1 MKHFMRKGYSKHIL
15 KRIWNIKHAARETL
29 LRPKIKT
36 LLCESPT
43 LLCIG
48 FAKCR
53 PTVWNI
59 LTRRWRITHGD
70 FRLWSL
76 FPYSPTPV
84 FTSRP
89 KLKSI
94 LSKKRSKFNIPPS
107 DTNSTLDKAQEFEF
121 LRFNHPRPIA
131 PPP

>member
-1 MKHFMRKGYSKHIL
+1 M
-15 KRIWNIKHAARETL
+15 

-36 LLCESPT
+36 LLCERPT
-43 LLCIG
+43 PLCIE

-53 PTVWNI
+53 PTVQKI
-59 LTRRWRITHGD
+59 LARRWKIMHGD
-70 FRLWSL
+70 FRLLVL

-94 LSKKRSKFNIPPS
+94 LSKKRSKFNISPS
-107 DTNSTLDKAQEFEF
+107 YTNLTLDKAQEFEF
-121 LRFNHPRPIA
+121 LRFNHPRPMA